1 MVFDKTGTL
10 TKGSFAV
17 SEIHPN
23 GIKDIQ
29 LLELAAYAED
39 YSNHPISLSIKR
51 HTEKRSTIIASGI
64 FKKLQDTVCVLS
76 LTIIQFWLAMLN

>member
-1 MVFDKTGTL
+1 MVKGSNYLESLAHAEYVVFDKTGTL

-39 YSNHPISLSIKR
+39 YSNHPISLSIKKGIR
-51 HTEKRSTIIASGI
+51 KR
-64 FKKLQDTVCVLS
+64 DRP
-76 LTIIQFWLAMLN
+76 